1 MEKLKKSQESKCRY
15 IYYKLYI
22 NTDPFYFFLIKQP
35 RSNSNAYL
43 KTFS

>member
-22 NTDPFYFFLIKQP
+22 NKDTFFFLIK
-35 RSNSNAYL
+35 
-43 KTFS
+43 